1 MCQSLMMDTTEIMV
15 MMVLSIYILI
25 AEILVPLL
33 SLCLTVNAMHAYIH
47 ELQVS
52 TVEVVCTVRVPEQA
66 NTEETVTKV
75 C

>member
-1 MCQSLMMDTTEIMV
+1 MMDTTEIMV

-33 SLCLTVNAMHAYIH
+33 SLCLTVNAMYAYIH

-52 TVEVVCTVRVPEQA
+52 TVEVDCTVRVPEQA